1 MATARLN
8 RPTISNRISSI
19 KRAITRAKLS
29 LSYFISPFF
38 HFSLFLFPSIE
49 SGLVVFTPSGIVFTR
64 VQWCTCVR
72 IFMKNIWKFRIVPAE
87 QADGKGE
94 SAEADRE
101 QKPLWDRKSARVD
114 SYHPLEVVRE
124 RRPDGSHGSITS
136 RAPTFF
142 HSHRNG
148 CGGLSRGGGSA
159 PKTRKYSFNGDDRLS
174 PQLKLIFF
182 FFFFFHVNDV
192 SLARMASIHRIEYR
206 KRGADGKVEITFFF
220 FPNSFDTPFLCSFD
234 SRAWWWRIW
243 KKKKKNGKS
252 VRKRRHARLID
263 RSIAR
268 RIICFPWLLLKFVTS
283 FHVDGDACAFMREIS
298 QVLI

>member
-182 FFFFFHVNDV
+182 FFFSFTSTMFRSRGWPRSIV
-192 SLARMASIHRIEYR
+192 SNTGREEPMEKSKSL
-206 KRGADGKVEITFFF
+206 FFF
-220 FPNSFDTPFLCSFD
+220 F
-234 SRAWWWRIW
+234 RIRSILPSCVPSIRELGDGGFE
-243 KKKKKNGKS
+243 KK
-252 VRKRRHARLID
+252 RKRMENLCENVGTRDWSID
-263 RSIAR
+263 RSLVA
-268 RIICFPWLLLKFVTS
+268 
-283 FHVDGDACAFMREIS
+283 
-298 QVLI
+298 

>member
-182 FFFFFHVNDV
+182 FFFLSRQRCF
-192 SLARMASIHRIEYR
+192 AR
-206 KRGADGKVEITFFF
+206 ADGLDPSYRIPEERSRWKSRNHFFF
-220 FPNSFDTPFLCSFD
+220 FF
-234 SRAWWWRIW
+234 RIRSILPSCVPSIRELGDGGFE
-243 KKKKKNGKS
+243 KK
-252 VRKRRHARLID
+252 RKRMENLCENVGTRDWSID
-263 RSIAR
+263 RSLVA
-268 RIICFPWLLLKFVTS
+268 
-283 FHVDGDACAFMREIS
+283 
-298 QVLI
+298 